1 MTWEEEIASLTAEC
15 QRLQA
20 AFDAERQTKRDLGNR
35 MLDEK
40 ERSEKL
46 CRLIERVCERP
57 HLLLDAEWLAQVHGL
72 GVQAR

>member
-1 MTWEEEIASLTAEC
+1 VTREEEIASLTREC

-40 ERSEKL
+40 ERCEKL
-46 CRLIERVCERP
+46 CRLIGRACERP
-57 HLLLDAEWLAQVHGL
+57 HLLLDAEWRAEAQSL
-72 GVQAR
+72 GAQTR